1 MTFPGEV
8 AAPFDDMWHKMEDA
22 ILKNKTPIKQA
33 LADYQKQYDEMLA
46 QTHFWI
52 TPEA

>member
-1 MTFPGEV
+1 V
-8 AAPFDDMWHKMEDA
+8 AAPFDNMWQKMEEA
-22 ILKNKTPIKQA
+22 ILYNNKPIKEV
-33 LADYQKQYDEMLA
+33 LVDYQKQYDEMLA